1 MNYFDWRGEKIP
13 HFVLGAAQLGMNYGI
28 ANKIGQPNQEE
39 AFSILDEAAKNGVT
53 MIDTAQ
59 AYGNSE
65 SVIGQW
71 IKANNNNCP
80 FNIISK
86 WHSDVDI
93 NDEVQLKLSVRAS
106 VQILGGPLWGM
117 MIHDEKWLDQFDII
131 AQVAKDLKKEGVL
144 KYLGASVYSVEAA
157 KKALLMDGIDFI
169 QVPCNIWSQNVM
181 QDGVISMTK
190 KLNKLCFVRSVF
202 LQGLLLMDESEI
214 EMRLPHAKKAGVE
227 WNRISKE
234 LGISKEKL
242 SLQFGLSL
250 NCPLVIGV
258 YSSEQLSKNMEFLET
273 SPLDGHL
280 IKEIR
285 VRMQPLLDEKITSPQ
300 TWGGHF

>member
-1 MNYFDWRGEKIP
+1 MKYFEWRGEKVSQ
-13 HFVLGAAQLGMNYGI
+13 FVLGAVQLGMDYGV
-28 ANKIGQPNQEE
+28 ANKTGQPKKEE
-39 AFSILDEAAKNGVT
+39 AFAILDEAAKNGVT

-106 VQILGGPLWGM
+106 VQTLGGPLWGM

-157 KKALLMDGIDFI
+157 KKAIEIPGIDFI
-169 QVPCNIWSQNVM
+169 QVPCNAWDHRMIDSGIFEYAKEHNV
-181 QDGVISMTK
+181 
-190 KLNKLCFVRSVF
+190 LCFVRSVF
-202 LQGLLLMDESEI
+202 LQGVLLMNKDELKEI
-214 EMRLPHAKKAGVE
+214 LPEAIQ
-227 WNRISKE
+227 ISAAWDSFILKYNDTHE
-234 LGISKEKL
+234 SMALSFGGFLKL
-242 SLQFGLSL
+242 
-250 NCPLVIGV
+250 PLVIGV
-258 YSSEQLSKNMEFLET
+258 ETIGQLEKNYDTLKSMNECFIYEEIKNIVESNVT
-273 SPLDGHL
+273 NYIISPELWQ
-280 IKEIR
+280 KR
-285 VRMQPLLDEKITSPQ
+285 
-300 TWGGHF
+300 